1 MNSRPQDVITTPKIK
16 NRANKKYKPKE
27 AEGTIES
34 MDDNS
39 DTEKKEIKRSLN
51 LIYLTASD
59 SKDHNKDSMK
69 MYAYN
74 DTDMTKGSKN
84 STWNTNIEEA
94 FYKFKTV

>member
-59 SKDHNKDSMK
+59 SKDHNKDAMK
-69 MYAYN
+69 MYDYN
-74 DTDMTKGSKN
+74 DTDMTKGSQN
-84 STWNTNIEEA
+84 STWNTNNEEI
-94 FYKFKTV
+94 YKFKTV